1 MNYGIKLQSC
11 NRHIVWCDKHWYE
24 TDNGACYPFAS
35 LQEALDAIKQLVD
48 HYVFHVTLVSSE
60 GQVDYD
66 FGKKRIQPA
75 AVPVAPKQ
83 ISGLKLGDFS
93 LF

>member
-11 NRHIVWCDKHWYE
+11 NRYVQWCDNKWYE
-24 TDNGACYPFAS
+24 TAEDRVLPFS
-35 LQEALDAIKQLVD
+35 SWKEALEAIQQLVD

-66 FGKKRIQPA
+66 FGKQRIQPA